1 MNAAADI
8 LARLEHFGIR
18 LGLETTRRIL
28 SALGD
33 PQLAYPVVLVAGTNG
48 KGSTAAYLQSMLRAA
63 GYRTGF
69 YSSPHL
75 ESPCERI
82 RIDGAA
88 IAEDRLGDWL
98 AQVVAAGEA
107 RNQTAPTYFEA
118 LTAAA
123 FAHFAAAR
131 VEIAVVEV
139 GMGGRLDATNA
150 SSPVLSVVTPISLDH
165 REYLG
170 ETLAAIAGEK
180 AGIFRAGVPA
190 LSAEQEAE
198 AGAALAGAAAQLGTP
213 FHAVSELVEI
223 AGVEAR
229 AWEGQQVTLL
239 CEGRSLRAS
248 TKLLGPH
255 QPGNL
260 ALAAASALAL
270 QRLGFVR
277 LDLEALR
284 RGAVDCRWP
293 GRLEVV
299 QLPRGRR
306 VVLDGAH
313 NPAGVAALAAFLR
326 DTAGPIDLLF
336 GALADTDA
344 ADMQPR
350 LRPHAGELTLTAP
363 PSPRALDPRDLAVV
377 AAGRR
382 VRLENDPALALESAL
397 AAGDQRRPLLICGS
411 LYLIGDLRAQLRRR
425 YGVPEPA
432 SVI

>member
-336 GALADTDA
+336 GALADKDA
-344 ADMQPR
+344 ADMLPR
-350 LRPHAGELTLTAP
+350 LLPYAGELTLTAP

>member
-8 LARLEHFGIR
+8 LARLEHFGIK
-18 LGLETTRRIL
+18 LGLDTTRRIL
-28 SALGD
+28 AALGD

-48 KGSTAAYLQSMLRAA
+48 KGSTAAFLQSTLRAA

-75 ESPCERI
+75 EGPSERI

-88 IAEDRLGDWL
+88 IAEDRLAEWL
-98 AQVVAAGEA
+98 AEVVAAGEA

-123 FAHFAAAR
+123 FAHFAAAQ

-150 SSPVLSVVTPISLDH
+150 APPVLSVITPIALDH

-180 AGIFRAGVPA
+180 AGIFRSGVPA
-190 LSAEQEAE
+190 LSAEQEPE
-198 AGAALAGAAAQLGTP
+198 AAAALAGAAAQLGTP
-213 FHAVSELVEI
+213 LHPVRELVEI

-229 AWEGQQVTLL
+229 GWDGQQVTLV
-239 CEGRSLRAS
+239 CEGRSLRTT

-260 ALAAASALAL
+260 ALAAASAIGL
-270 QRLGFVR
+270 QRLGFAR

-284 RGAVDCRWP
+284 RGAADCRWP
-293 GRLEVV
+293 GRLEAV

-313 NPAGVAALAAFLR
+313 NPAGVASLAAFLR
-326 DTAGPIDLLF
+326 DTAGPVDLLF
-336 GALADTDA
+336 GALADKDA
-344 ADMQPR
+344 ADMLPR
-350 LRPHAGELTLTAP
+350 LLPHVGELTLTAP
-363 PSPRALDPRDLAVV
+363 PTPRALDPRDLAVL
-377 AAGRR
+377 ASGRQ
-382 VRLENDPALALESAL
+382 VRLENDPVVALESAL
-397 AAGDQRRPLLICGS
+397 ATGDPRRPLLICGS
-411 LYLIGDLRAQLRRR
+411 LYLVGDLRAQLRRR
-425 YGVPEPA
+425 FGVPGPLTE
-432 SVI
+432 I